1 MIAPAAVGIAILGG
15 RDGTAAGT
23 TPRAIDPVDQS
34 STSGPPDAGAA
45 ATSADPAA
53 DPCAANRVL
62 ADERCAVAATAAD
75 QARVAAEA
83 LRDAQRAYDTL
94 RERVERAQAE
104 GDPRALAAGKDQLH
118 RQFRAATALA
128 RSADDTEAAAREW
141 LTQINDLNVRAR
153 DALRL
158 AEAGSAELRA
168 ALPRLERMGVEA
180 DAARIS
186 AANAEV
192 ACREAQS
199 QLAACEE
206 AEVLARR
213 QQEAPDAAAASAT
226 LVDDD
231 AGPSGIPG
239 DGAGSF
245 ERQVPWT
252 QEATFAGSPVVVRIL
267 RGDRG
272 ARERLVAALGAGD
285 AEAERAWQTRIA
297 GLVGAITGRAIE
309 DGYLD
314 MPEDDTFWSMFPPR
328 EAREIVA
335 ALSALGFRFDGAG
348 GFADERVPA
357 QRDLSLAVGYA
368 GLDRMRIRN
377 WPREQE
383 LAELYRNAD
392 VAADEWLA
400 HNAGDLTLGEMV
412 DALGPRAGNL
422 ADVWNAWGRVRP
434 LLLSAD

>member
-1 MIAPAAVGIAILGG
+1 
-15 RDGTAAGT
+15 
-23 TPRAIDPVDQS
+23 
-34 STSGPPDAGAA
+34 
-45 ATSADPAA
+45 
-53 DPCAANRVL
+53 
-62 ADERCAVAATAAD
+62 
-75 QARVAAEA
+75 
-83 LRDAQRAYDTL
+83 
-94 RERVERAQAE
+94 
-104 GDPRALAAGKDQLH
+104 
-118 RQFRAATALA
+118 
-128 RSADDTEAAAREW
+128 
-141 LTQINDLNVRAR
+141 
-153 DALRL
+153 
-158 AEAGSAELRA
+158 
-168 ALPRLERMGVEA
+168 MGVEA

-206 AEVLARR
+206 AEVARQR
-213 QQEAPDAAAASAT
+213 PDGLAAAAAIGDPDSA
-226 LVDDD
+226 L
-231 AGPSGIPG
+231 I
-239 DGAGSF
+239 GANAEGSF
-245 ERQVPWT
+245 ERQVAAV
-252 QEATFAGSPVVVRIL
+252 QQASFAGVPVVVRIL

-272 ARERLVAALGAGD
+272 ARDRLIAALAAGD

-297 GLVGAITGRAIE
+297 QLVGAITARAIE

-314 MPEDDTFWSMFPPR
+314 MPEDDAFWSMFPPR
-328 EAREIVA
+328 ESREIVA

-348 GFADERVPA
+348 GFADERIPA

-383 LAELYRNAD
+383 LADLYRNAD

-434 LLLSAD
+434 QLLSPD

>member
-1 MIAPAAVGIAILGG
+1 
-15 RDGTAAGT
+15 
-23 TPRAIDPVDQS
+23 
-34 STSGPPDAGAA
+34 
-45 ATSADPAA
+45 
-53 DPCAANRVL
+53 VL

-83 LRDAQRAYDTL
+83 LREAQRAYDTL

-104 GDPRALAAGKDQLH
+104 GDPRALAAGKDALH

-128 RSADDTEAAAREW
+128 RGADDTEAAAREW
-141 LTQINDLNVRAR
+141 LTQINDLNIQAR

-213 QQEAPDAAAASAT
+213 RMEQPEAAAADT
-226 LVDDD
+226 LVDDGPAP
-231 AGPSGIPG
+231 AGMPG

-245 ERQVPWT
+245 ERQVPSV
-252 QEATFAGSPVVVRIL
+252 QEAAFGGSPVVVRIL

-272 ARERLVAALGAGD
+272 TRDRLIAALGAGD
-285 AEAERAWQTRIA
+285 AEAERAWQARIA
-297 GLVGAITGRAIE
+297 QLVGAITGRAIE

-328 EAREIVA
+328 ESREIVA

-434 LLLSAD
+434 LLLSPD